1 MATFTGLAAT
11 NNAFTGTAGADLF
24 LWAVANLDKRDR
36 ANGAGGIDTLQLTSA
51 GALGATA
58 LDGVVGIEQI
68 TLAAGGNAIT
78 LKNANFTGVTAAAIT
93 INGGAGADT
102 VNASALTGSNRI
114 AVNAGGGL
122 DVLRGGAGADVFRFA
137 AGNLSGD
144 TVAAGLGSDLL
155 VLTTAGTVVVGGLGK
170 VSGVETFQLAAGGN
184 ALTFSN
190 ANFTGV
196 TGAKIGVAGGAGND
210 TINAAAVGA
219 GRSFVFST
227 GTGLDTVIGGA
238 GDDMFRFAAAALAG
252 DTVRGGAGK
261 DTLVL
266 TTAGALANGAL
277 AQMAGV
283 ETIILAAGGNALK
296 LVSSNFGGIADK
308 VLRITGGA
316 GNDTVDGFAVTAG
329 NGLLIN
335 AGGGLDVLKGGE
347 GADTFV
353 FRATDLSGDTIAG
366 RRGIDTLVVADA
378 GRLGTGDTA
387 LAAMTG
393 VETIRLAAGG
403 NALTLKN
410 ANFSTVT
417 GAKIAVIGGAGSD
430 TVDASALT
438 GVRAIDVTAGAGVD
452 TLTGGAG
459 ADTFRFTEDN
469 LTSADRVLGGAGID
483 TLRLSGN
490 GTLAQTALAGVSGV
504 ETIQLAAGG
513 NEITLLNANFTGV
526 AAALAVIGSAGND
539 TVNASGLTGTNRI
552 DVTAGTGAD
561 VLKGGAGA
569 DVFRFAA
576 ADLTSADTVQGAG
589 GYDEI
594 TFTTAGAASLT
605 NVTGIDQI
613 NLASGGNSL
622 TLTDANFTVP
632 RDDGAKLMNFVASA
646 GNSVIDG
653 SGLASTNSLYIYDRG
668 GIDTVTGGAGAD
680 YIEFNGGAVFT
691 AGDTFDGGNDL
702 DAIFF
707 DRSMDFLGSALKSVE
722 QLTHFGSDAVSVTL
736 GGESAAAIIYIG
748 GETLNGV
755 DDVFNIQLSA
765 GSITDLSDLTLTN
778 PDAADAI
785 NVVSLGGAGTS
796 TSVTLSSSIA
806 TFTGSAGDDTVGFA
820 AGGSHAST
828 VNINGGGGNDR
839 ITYVP
844 RPGAPAIIDGGTGT
858 DTLVLLSGESVVL
871 FEASNQI
878 TSFGTVTNFENVD
891 ASAATDAVGLFSRD
905 DVVSVLVGSRF
916 ADLIIAGNVGTI
928 MTGGLGADRLT
939 GSGGDDRFYISSTNE
954 AAGDTIAGGDGDDG
968 IDLFGSAD
976 LSGATISGIETL
988 FLAAGDGA
996 GNFTNDA
1003 VTATLTGSQVA
1014 ALTNVFGNGYFTDS
1028 TETLVVRADTAD
1040 LDLSALAFSYWNSA
1054 DRVEIIGRSGDD
1066 DIKGT
1071 TQNDIITGGG
1081 GGDFLFGR
1089 EGDDIIGYD
1098 FFRSFGLYG
1107 DSGNDTVRLDSIDFS
1122 ETPTAIR
1129 VDLAAN
1135 AITESYSIL
1144 DPYVLDAFNFENA
1157 DFSSS
1162 VLSTTLIGTNG
1173 VNVLRGGSAAD
1184 TITGGQGADT
1194 LTGGGGADVLTG
1206 GADADRFVWKDKTE
1220 GADAITDFAT
1230 GTDKLVFD
1238 AAQFAVTGAFDR
1250 VRYPEAFFPGQ
1261 NLTGADLVVVELSN
1275 LNAFTVEQFVDEQS
1289 ITADQ
1294 GMFVLARD
1302 IAGGNTKLYYSSNAR
1317 GVGTAGTFFE
1327 IADLGAVGLFD
1338 LGINDFVFI

>member
-51 GALGATA
+51 GPLGGTA
-58 LDGVVGIEQI
+58 LDGVAGIEQI

-252 DTVRGGAGK
+252 DTVRGGTGK

-296 LVSSNFGGIADK
+296 LSSSNFGGIADK

-353 FRATDLSGDTIAG
+353 FRAADLSGDTIAG
-366 RRGIDTLVVADA
+366 RRGIDTLVLADA

-387 LAAMTG
+387 LAALTG

-469 LTSADRVLGGAGID
+469 LTSADRVLGGAGSD
-483 TLRLSGN
+483 TLRLSGS

-539 TVNASGLTGTNRI
+539 TVNALGLTGTNRI
-552 DVTAGTGAD
+552 DVTAGAGAD
-561 VLKGGAGA
+561 VLKGGVGA

-576 ADLTSADTVQGAG
+576 ADLTAADTVLGGGDFDQLTFTSAGALAADALINVSGVEQFNLAAG
-589 GYDEI
+589 GNTI
-594 TFTTAGAASLT
+594 TVTNANFDPATALSLNIIGSAGTSGVNAAGL
-605 NVTGIDQI
+605 TGINRI
-613 NLASGGNSL
+613 EFL
-622 TLTDANFTVP
+622 
-632 RDDGAKLMNFVASA
+632 DG
-646 GNSVIDG
+646 
-653 SGLASTNSLYIYDRG
+653 
-668 GIDTVTGGAGAD
+668 GGAD
-680 YIEFNGGAVFT
+680 TIVGGAWEDIVYYINGSI
-691 AGDTFDGGNDL
+691 ASVGDSFDGGASD
-702 DAIFF
+702 DFIVF
-707 DRSMDFLGSALKSVE
+707 DRSMDFLGDTIRNVE
-722 QLTHFGSDAVSVTL
+722 QLYYASNGAGNASINISGENAARIARIGSYQRDGISAVYTVRLTAGSTANLGGLTLLQADAGDAV
-736 GGESAAAIIYIG
+736 
-748 GETLNGV
+748 
-755 DDVFNIQLSA
+755 
-765 GSITDLSDLTLTN
+765 
-778 PDAADAI
+778 
-785 NVVSLGGAGTS
+785 NVVATGGD

-806 TFTGSAGDDTVGFA
+806 TFTGSVDADMVSFVPGRTYLDGALID
-820 AGGSHAST
+820 
-828 VNINGGGGNDR
+828 GGGGDDR
-839 ITYVP
+839 I
-844 RPGAPAIIDGGTGT
+844 GAPGTGTFIIDGGAGN
-858 DTLVLLSGESVVL
+858 DTLVLLGGDDVNL
-871 FEASNQI
+871 GSNSDQLLEPDDR
-878 TSFGTVTNFENVD
+878 VARNFENVD
-891 ASAATDAVGLFSRD
+891 GSAATTLLTLAGRD
-905 DVVSVLVGSRF
+905 DMVSSLVGGSGGDNIG
-916 ADLIIAGNVGTI
+916 AGLGGAII
-928 MTGGLGADRLT
+928 TGGLGSDLLF
-939 GSGGDDRFYISSTNE
+939 GNSGEDRFRIRSTAE
-954 AAGDTIAGGDGDDG
+954 AAGDTIDGLGGSDG
-968 IDLFGSAD
+968 IDVLGSAD
-976 LSGATISGIETL
+976 LTGAAIVSIETL
-988 FLAAGDGA
+988 YLAAGDGA
-996 GNFTNDA
+996 GNFTADA
-1003 VTATLTGSQVA
+1003 VTATVSGTQAA
-1014 ALTNVFGNGYFTDS
+1014 ALTDVFGNGYFTDS
-1028 TETLVVRADTAD
+1028 VETLVVKADTAT
-1040 LDLSALAFSYWNSA
+1040 LDLSALAFSYWSGP
-1054 DRVEIIGRSGDD
+1054 DRVEITGTSGDD
-1066 DIKGT
+1066 T
-1071 TQNDIITGGG
+1071 ITGTSTNDLIHSGG
-1081 GGDFLFGR
+1081 GQDAIFGGD
-1089 EGDDIIGYD
+1089 GDDIIGYD
-1098 FFRSFGLYG
+1098 VNASKTLDGG
-1107 DSGNDTVRLDSIDFS
+1107 VGNDTVRCDSSFLSPELSSVI
-1122 ETPTAIR
+1122 
-1129 VDLAAN
+1129 VDLDAQT
-1135 AITESYSIL
+1135 ITEKG
-1144 DPYVLDAFNFENA
+1144 PGGKFVFTATNFENA
-1157 DFSSS
+1157 DFSNN
-1162 VLSTTLIGTNG
+1162 VLQTVLVGTNGDNTLIG
-1173 VNVLRGGSAAD
+1173 GSAVD
-1184 TITGGQGADT
+1184 TITGGLGVDT
-1194 LTGGGGADVLTG
+1194 LTGGSGADS
-1206 GADADRFVWKDKTE
+1206 FVWNDRTE
-1220 GADAITDFAT
+1220 GGDTITDFVR
-1230 GTDKLVFD
+1230 GTDKLVFS
-1238 AAQFAVTGAFDR
+1238 ASAFSVGGAFDT
-1250 VRYPEAFFPGQ
+1250 VIEDFGSPAQ
-1261 NLTGADLVVVELSN
+1261 NFAGADLILTFLNIFDAARAERFANSLFGSTDPGHPFFLIGRGAGFHN
-1275 LNAFTVEQFVDEQS
+1275 LLFYIDGSTQS
-1289 ITADQ
+1289 YSA
-1294 GMFVLARD
+1294 VL
-1302 IAGGNTKLYYSSNAR
+1302 
-1317 GVGTAGTFFE
+1317 
-1327 IADLGAVGLFD
+1327 IADLGADSNPNAFGLS
-1338 LGINDFVFI
+1338 DFMFT